1 MPGDAGAGERREET
15 VWVSRPTRLIAG
27 DTMSNGNDHEQVQ
40 ERKCVLSILVQNQP
54 GVLSHIAGMFAARG
68 YNIDSLVVGRTEDP
82 QFSRMV
88 IVTTGDEL
96 TLEQIRK
103 QLGKIVTVVKV
114 RDLTEQDCVE
124 RDLLL
129 IKVHCPPEKRGEIK
143 DITDIFRGS
152 IVDVG
157 PNSVIIQLT
166 GTEDKIEAFIE
177 LCRPYGIKQ
186 LSRTGVIAVQ
196 RASQIENKPPR
207 IRPQRNRSASLP
219 LPTHCDL
226 IVDASLLAGT
236 HAAHEETV
244 ALPPS

>member
-1 MPGDAGAGERREET
+1 
-15 VWVSRPTRLIAG
+15 
-27 DTMSNGNDHEQVQ
+27 MSNGNDHEQVQ

-88 IVTTGDEL
+88 LVTSGNEL

-103 QLGKIVTVVKV
+103 QLGKIVTIVKV
-114 RDLTEQDCVE
+114 RDLTEQDYIE

-129 IKVHCPPEKRGEIK
+129 IKVHCMPEQRSQVK

-152 IVDVG
+152 IVDIG
-157 PNSVIIQLT
+157 PNAVIVQLT
-166 GTEDKIEAFIE
+166 GTEDKIESFIE
-177 LCRPYGIKQ
+177 LCRPFGIQQ
-186 LSRTGVIAVQ
+186 LSRTGIIAIQ
-196 RASQIENKPPR
+196 RASQLENKPPR
-207 IRPQRNRSASLP
+207 VRPIRRRSAALP
-219 LPTHCDL
+219 YPEGGEGMPDL
-226 IVDASLLAGT
+226 SSFHPPMPA
-236 HAAHEETV
+236 EEPSI